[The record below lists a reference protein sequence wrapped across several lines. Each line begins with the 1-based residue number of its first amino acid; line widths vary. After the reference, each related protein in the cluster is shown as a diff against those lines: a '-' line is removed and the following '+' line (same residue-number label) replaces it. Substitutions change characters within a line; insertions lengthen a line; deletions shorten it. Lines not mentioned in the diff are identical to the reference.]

1 MSLFNRFAVSEEF
14 ETRGRW
20 QAFDNVQV
28 KIAHAGGAN
37 AKAYEKVR
45 LKHFAEVQRA
55 QELGL
60 LEEEEA
66 VKILAKV
73 YAAEIVRDWRTK
85 VSDEELAALDAP
97 KDFRS
102 GEDGQ
107 PIAPPPIPEHEK
119 VKDGWR
125 HAILDADG
133 ETWLACTPANVEK
146 VLLALPMFFGHVRR
160 YAENWEVFRKANRDA
175 LSGN

>member
-85 VSDEELAALDAP
+85 VSDEEMASINAP
-97 KDFRS
+97 RAY
-102 GEDGQ
+102 GEDG
-107 PIAPPPIPEHEK
+107 PAPAPPEPPPEHEK
-119 VKDGWR
+119 IKDGWR

-146 VLLALPMFFGHVRR
+146 VLLALPMFFGQVRA
-160 YAENWEVFRKANRDA
+160 YAENWQVFRKANRDA